1 MTRDAKRH
9 YNMKKLLPFVLVIAL
24 AIVFS
29 INRFFFPSPPV
40 EFQDRREMMDTLV
53 TITVYAPDEETAKT
67 AIDAAFNRMSEI
79 EQIASIYDSNSE
91 AFHLNL
97 QGQLDNPSPELW
109 EIITTAKEYYELTKG
124 TFDITVEPLLELW
137 RYKPDSQEQFW
148 ELDPS
153 EQQEII
159 ANTLPLI
166 GADKIRLSTM
176 PHYSVSLEPGMK
188 ITLGGLA
195 KGYIVDQG
203 LAALRDA
210 GIQHALINAGGDIGV
225 FGGKPT
231 GKWEIVLRDPNDSD
245 NYLARFLLSD
255 GALATSGNYERHF
268 DKEAEVG
275 HIMDPRTGYSSH
287 GSSSATVISPTCV
300 QADCLATATFV
311 LGPTEGITLVDSLPY
326 VEALIV
332 DYEEPSRIYK
342 SNGLSMY
349 EHKKND
355 NL

>member
-1 MTRDAKRH
+1 MTTDAKRH
-9 YNMKKLLPFVLVIAL
+9 FDMKKLLPLILVIAL

-29 INRFFFPSPPV
+29 IDHFFFPPPAV
-40 EFQDRREMMDTLV
+40 EFQGRREMMDTSV
-53 TITVYAPDEETAKT
+53 TIIVYASDEKKAET

-79 EQIASIYDSNSE
+79 EQIASIYDSSSE

-97 QGQLDNPSPELW
+97 QGQLDNPSSELW
-109 EIITTAKEYYELTKG
+109 EIITTAKECYELTKG

-137 RYKPDSQEQFW
+137 RYKPDSQQQFW
-148 ELDPS
+148 ELEPS

-159 ANTLPLI
+159 ADTLPLI
-166 GADKIRLSTM
+166 GADKITLSTT
-176 PHYSVSLEPGMK
+176 PYYSVSLAPGTK

-203 LAALRDA
+203 LAMLRAA

-225 FGGKPT
+225 FGGKPE
-231 GKWEIVLRDPNDSD
+231 GKWEIVLRDPNNPD
-245 NYLARFLLSD
+245 NHLAHFLLGD
-255 GALATSGNYERHF
+255 GALATSGNYERYF

-275 HIMDPRTGYSSH
+275 HIIDPRTGYSSH

-311 LGPTEGITLVDSLPY
+311 LGPTEGITLIDSLPD

-332 DYEEPSRIYK
+332 DYEEPSQIYT
-342 SNGLSMY
+342 SSGLSIY
-349 EHKKND
+349 EDKK
-355 NL
+355 